1 MRAKLTLTKNFGV
14 KTTMDEIKA
23 MAQEIWKM
31 SILYPKTSEKFY
43 HPIKFRKSIMNS
55 EVFYKKKLSLKIS

>member
-31 SILYPKTSEKFY
+31 SILHPKASKMFY
-43 HPIKFRKSIMNS
+43 HHINFEKV
-55 EVFYKKKLSLKIS
+55 E